1 MGFSL
6 IDAKEKFLK
15 LLDFSARREAKYCA
29 WEKQAQAGDLET
41 IYRLIA
47 LYPTVDEKFYP
58 LVFKW
63 TLDQAYKGEDCR
75 ILRQAAQMLE
85 NGHGTAPDAQQALTW
100 YERALSLHI
109 MQGANSP
116 FSLEEENDLQQSI
129 QQLRR
134 QISPEEN

>member
-6 IDAKEKFLK
+6 FNAAEKFMK
-15 LLDFSARREAKYCA
+15 LLDFSSRREAKYHA

-41 IYRLIA
+41 VYRLISS
-47 LYPTVDEKFYP
+47 YPSAEEKFYP
-58 LVFKW
+58 LIFKW
-63 TLDQAYKGEDCR
+63 TLFQAQKGEDCR

-85 NGHGTAPDAQQALTW
+85 NGHGTASDMQRALTW

-116 FSLEEENDLQQSI
+116 LSLEEENDLLQSI
-129 QQLRR
+129 KQLRQ
-134 QISPEEN
+134 QIGRE